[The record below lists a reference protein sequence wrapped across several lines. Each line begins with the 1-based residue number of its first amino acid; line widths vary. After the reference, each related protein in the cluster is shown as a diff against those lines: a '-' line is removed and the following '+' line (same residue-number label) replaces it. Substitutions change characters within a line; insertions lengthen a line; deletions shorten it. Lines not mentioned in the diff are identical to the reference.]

1 MSPRETS
8 NSSFGLPKFQTNQD
22 DAFLSSTT
30 QTGYHNDSD
39 PSVNA
44 GDTVIVAPNGSS
56 WPVEDV
62 LLFLWSPFTR
72 TTYSHVL
79 IRAVSENFYQTHQVC
94 TQSCMR
100 IFAALI
106 KPQVD
111 RLSDLF
117 EILSHIRVKGATA
130 IYIYRASGTWQQLH
144 AACGLVF
151 PKPAGRLSVSAA
163 VNQRTCVALPEN

>member
-72 TTYSHVL
+72 TYSHVL
-79 IRAVSENFYQTHQVC
+79 IRAVPDFFTRYIRCVC
-94 TQSCMR
+94 NHACGF
-100 IFAALI
+100 FAALI